1 MIKLVSV
8 YQTKGAITKLYE
20 LLRERTPEQSISH
33 RRMPTIA
40 EHRAFFHSKP
50 YLAWNF
56 ILNEYDEIVG
66 SIYLSKQREIGV
78 FVFRIWH
85 QYGYATQAVKQMM
98 QDWPGKFLANV
109 NPENYASIKFFE
121 QFGAKHIQNTYEFS

>member
-8 YQTKGAITKLYE
+8 YQTKGAVTKLYE

-33 RRMPTIA
+33 RRMPTMH
-40 EHRAFFHSKP
+40 EHRMFFHSKP

-78 FVFRIWH
+78 FIFRIWH

-121 QFGAKHIQNTYEFS
+121 QFGAKHIQNTYEF